1 MQDLA
6 DRLPPRLGRTVRRMV
21 AIKLTYS
28 AIATLILPLTFL
40 MVVIF
45 RYVLHRDLFAYE
57 EWLLPISFW
66 LYFMASAVA
75 TYQDT
80 QIRADVLES
89 LFRTPR
95 SIWIRRICLTAI
107 EIVITLAIVYWG
119 WLMIVNDISAYPFWQ
134 KTIALK
140 IPFFVPHLGIF
151 IGLVFMLLYSS
162 LHLYVLLKFGPETV
176 MDKPRVDPDAV
187 PESGEAA

>member
-21 AIKLTYS
+21 AVKLTYS

-107 EIVITLAIVYWG
+107 EMRKYGGCQMPTRGESHHTHFAWVDVPGFGVMPRQADCTLRIQHRIRMAISSIAMAIADNYTGHSQLVCPASD
-119 WLMIVNDISAYPFWQ
+119 LMS
-134 KTIALK
+134 
-140 IPFFVPHLGIF
+140 
-151 IGLVFMLLYSS
+151 FMV
-162 LHLYVLLKFGPETV
+162 H
-176 MDKPRVDPDAV
+176 R
-187 PESGEAA
+187 